1 MRMYATA
8 AALAGAMLLGLIAS
22 GCSDSADVTLHKPG
36 VYKGPVDPLV
46 EKQRSAEQQEV
57 LLARFKQVQTDR

>member
-1 MRMYATA
+1 MRMKAVVI
-8 AALAGAMLLGLIAS
+8 GASAVFLGLTVGA
-22 GCSDSADVTLHKPG
+22 CSKSDDVTLHKPG

-46 EKQRSAEQQEV
+46 EKQRTSEQQET